1 MTVRDYGAHS
11 KLFEMKVKWELQEN
25 YLFSRQSLEKGV
37 PMEGIIPKLRFTE
50 KEKLLRH
57 LRECRQADLKIRY
70 LILVN
75 LINGRSPCPWSK
87 GTKTRRLN
95 AISRL
100 IAGLPKGAVVVYE
113 DEVDIHL
120 NPKIGWDWMVRG
132 QQKEVFTPGQN
143 VKRYLAGTLDVTT
156 GRLVRVEGERKN
168 SGLFI
173 GLLEKLIMAYSK
185 AKRLHVIVDNFRI
198 HTSRMTQ
205 MAVKAWNGKR
215 VLHFLPPYCP
225 NDNRIERVWEDLH
238 ANVTRNHRCSSI
250 QALMDQVHR
259 WLKRRNRTMMQSYRK
274 KAA

>member
-1 MTVRDYGAHS
+1 MDRREDNGET
-11 KLFEMKVKWELQEN
+11 KLDE
-25 YLFSRQSLEKGV
+25 
-37 PMEGIIPKLRFTE
+37 
-50 KEKLLRH
+50 
-57 LRECRQADLKIRY
+57 RY
-70 LILVN
+70 LSMLHQIVRSCPDKYGWPRPTWTREMLVETMWQKTGIRIHVTTMSRA
-75 LINGRSPCPWSK
+75 LAMIHARRGRPRPVVGCPWSK

-95 AISRL
+95 AIGRL

-156 GRLVRVEGERKN
+156 GRLVWVEGERKN

-225 NDNRIERVWEDLH
+225 NENRIERVWEDLH